1 MKKMISKAFM
11 ATIIAGASVFASCKP
26 YDDTALS
33 TRVDNVEKE
42 VTELRTIVDGLNVN
56 IKALLT
62 TVDAV
67 KNADRITNVSELAD
81 KSGYTVTFSKSGTIT
96 IYNGKNGIDGT
107 DGKNGTDGKTP
118 LISVKLDADG
128 TYYWTVNGEYLLD
141 DDGKKIAA
149 TAHIATPQI
158 RINAG
163 NFEIS
168 YNNGAT
174 WEVIGSAGASDAVVF
189 KKVVD
194 SESSVLFVLADGT
207 SITIPKAQQF
217 IINVPTTV
225 IIKAG
230 ETATAQYSIIAGDNQ
245 TVVDAFGT
253 KGFDVTVNAANANN
267 GMLIIKA
274 PDPLTNGKVYIFA
287 VKGDG
292 STAARILSCE
302 EGVFTIDETPFGAH
316 VPAAG
321 GEVRIPVSTNI
332 DYMAMVDPAYGWIK
346 LLETR
351 AVRNET
357 LTFTVEPNTS
367 SDPREGKVIVM
378 NPVTGRKIYTIVQD
392 GATAAPGG
400 GKADLETFN
409 GGNKALTI
417 NTYESANGW
426 TATLS
431 VIFNVSFR
439 FPEYSGVRPRLSGEP
454 GALGTLISPVLSGGC
469 GKLTVKY
476 ARYTINNGNTMR
488 IDITD
493 AGGSVIKTETHTNDT
508 IGQYET
514 DEFSIDFNVTGDFK
528 IILSNLNYHNT
539 ITISDE
545 ITILDLTWTGYS
557 H

>member
-1 MKKMISKAFM
+1 MISKALM

-141 DDGKKIAA
+141 ADGKKIAA

-230 ETATAQYSIIAGDNQ
+230 ETATARYSIIAGDNQ

-346 LLETR
+346 LLDTR

-400 GKADLETFN
+400 GKADLETLN
-409 GGNKALTI
+409 GGEENFAYGEYT
-417 NTYESANGW
+417 SSNGW
-426 TATLS
+426 KTEHARINVIPDDFEKYKGAKPS
-431 VIFNVSFR
+431 VFGNI
-439 FPEYSGVRPRLSGEP
+439 ETKGK
-454 GALGTLISPVLSGGC
+454 LISPILSGGC
-469 GKLTVKY
+469 G
-476 ARYTINNGNTMR
+476 TITLEYSRIGINKGALIK
-488 IDITD
+488 IDILD
-493 AGGSVIKTETHTNDT
+493 NAGNIVRSETCTNDT
-508 IGQYET
+508 TQEGDIETLSCNFDISGEFQIIVTNMAYNNKLGT
-514 DEFSIDFNVTGDFK
+514 DEF
-528 IILSNLNYHNT
+528 IILSL
-539 ITISDE
+539 S
-545 ITILDLTWTGYS
+545 WTGYNS
-557 H
+557 